1 MPNERTFRTWP
12 ENSREH
18 CFNQRMVLQAINKH
32 LTMACSGAASSSLGA
47 PLPHANASAHDDVVI
62 IRHTENRR
70 NTETATEM
78 ETEHEQPWL

>member
-1 MPNERTFRTWP
+1 
-12 ENSREH
+12 
-18 CFNQRMVLQAINKH
+18 
-32 LTMACSGAASSSLGA
+32 MACSGAASSSLGA

-70 NTETATEM
+70 NTETETEM